1 MDLPTYESTYSRFTK
16 ILSLENAPKAAAVE
30 GSSSGRSKIAF
41 LLNCDFI
48 LNISNIMLAQ
58 KMLRHIVYN
67 GELYGA

>member
-30 GSSSGRSKIAF
+30 GSLSGRSKIAF
-41 LLNCDFI
+41 LPKCVFSSKYL
-48 LNISNIMLAQ
+48 NIMLAQ

-67 GELYGA
+67 GRGYAP